1 MVTLMKIFKDV
12 VPLTDLR
19 QNSTRIVS
27 RVRNRQR
34 PILITRRGRSAAIL
48 EDVKQYERRLK
59 RLELLEAV
67 VRGLRASQT
76 GDLLDNAGVMRRLR
90 KAALGYEKIP

>member
-1 MVTLMKIFKDV
+1 MATLMKTFKDV

-76 GDLLDNAGVMRRLR
+76 GDLLDNAEVMRRLR